1 MLAEVLL
8 LLAEVLMLE
17 VKLLAEVLLPLAEVK
32 ALEVKVLVLAQ

>member
-1 MLAEVLL
+1 VLAEVLL

-17 VKLLAEVLLPLAEVK
+17 VKLLVEVSQPLAEVK